1 MDKRWV
7 ARVSRAGTC
16 ALLLATACSGGKAG
30 MLEEMAAQSEAATAV
45 FPAADWTKAD
55 PTELGFDAAK
65 LEEIAAES
73 VPETECLLVARHGE
87 IVGEWYFN
95 GRTPDQA
102 SGVMSVTQ
110 AYSATLIGIAEE
122 EGLLDLD
129 DPVSKYIPEWVGTES
144 EAVTI
149 RNILSHDSGR
159 TSTNSIGNTE
169 LHQRL
174 VGAPNPG
181 ELAIGLEQ
189 EHAPGEVWSQNL
201 PAIEL
206 LNPILTAA
214 TGQDPADYAQEKLF
228 APIGATNTHMEKNG
242 EGVTWMHAFLE
253 TTCRDAARFGH
264 LYLRHGNW
272 DGSQVVSEEFVNDA
286 THPSQDLN
294 AGWGFMW
301 WLNQPGSLVSVD
313 NMLTPDYEEPSNLKL
328 VPDAPDDMYWALG
341 FGGRFIQV
349 HPATDTVVV
358 RLGDGDE
365 AANMRQ
371 VTRLITEAF
380 VGDE

>member
-16 ALLLATACSGGKAG
+16 ALLLATACSGGNAG
-30 MLEEMAAQSEAATAV
+30 LLEDMAAQSEAANAV
-45 FPAADWTKAD
+45 FPAADWSQAD

-122 EGLLDLD
+122 EGHLSLD

-144 EAVTI
+144 EDVTI

-159 TSTNSIGNTE
+159 ESTNSIGNTE
-169 LHQRL
+169 LHEAL
-174 VGAPNPG
+174 IGAPNPA

-189 EHAPGEVWSQNL
+189 QHAPGEVWSQNL

-206 LNPILTAA
+206 LNPILKAA
-214 TGQDPADYAQEKLF
+214 TGQDPADYAEEKLF
-228 APIGATNTHMEKNG
+228 GPIGATNTSMAKNG
-242 EGVTWMHAFLE
+242 EGNTWMHAFLE
-253 TTCRDAARFGH
+253 TTCRDAARFGY
-264 LYLRHGNW
+264 LYLRNGNW
-272 DGSQVVSEEFVNDA
+272 DGTQVVSEQFVEEA
-286 THPSQDLN
+286 THPSQELN
-294 AGWGFMW
+294 SGWGYMW

-328 VPDAPDDMYWALG
+328 VPDAPDDMIWAIG
-341 FGGRFIQV
+341 FGGRILQV

-358 RLGDGDE
+358 RIGDGDE
-365 AANMRQ
+365 AGNLRQ
-371 VTRLITEAF
+371 VTRLITEGF
-380 VGDE
+380 VGE

>member
-7 ARVSRAGTC
+7 ARVSRAGIC
-16 ALLLATACSGGKAG
+16 AVLLATACSGGKAG

-144 EAVTI
+144 EDVTI

-169 LHQRL
+169 LHQSL

-214 TGQDPADYAQEKLF
+214 TGQDPADYAQAKLF
-228 APIGATNTHMEKNG
+228 TPIGATNTHMEKNG
-242 EGVTWMHAFLE
+242 TGVTWMHAFLE

-272 DGSQVVSEEFVNDA
+272 DGSQVVSEEFINDA
-286 THPSQDLN
+286 THPSQELN

-365 AANMRQ
+365 AANMQQ

-380 VGDE
+380 VGDG